1 MYICNNKCC
10 IIMDLCYNGCSIGN
24 LNEVIMDLKQQLVEK
39 FKQAVAEQ
47 GISRADIAT
56 DRCVSRQAVDNYF
69 HGRCSEQV
77 LIDLL
82 DWMGYSVELVLK
94 FEC

>member
-1 MYICNNKCC
+1 
-10 IIMDLCYNGCSIGN
+10 MDLCYNGCSIGN

-47 GISRADIAT
+47 GVSRAEIGAERD
-56 DRCVSRQAVDNYF
+56 VSRQAVDNYF

-77 LIDLL
+77 LVDLL
-82 DWMGYSVELVLK
+82 DWMGYSVEVVVRLK
-94 FEC
+94 TNGDKTCN

>member
-1 MYICNNKCC
+1 
-10 IIMDLCYNGCSIGN
+10 
-24 LNEVIMDLKQQLVEK
+24 MDLKQQLVEK

-47 GISRADIAT
+47 GISRAAIASWQGDT
-56 DRCVSRQAVDNYF
+56 NKVSRQAVDNYF

-82 DWMGYSVELVLK
+82 DWMGYSIEVVVRLK
-94 FEC
+94 CS

>member
-1 MYICNNKCC
+1 
-10 IIMDLCYNGCSIGN
+10 
-24 LNEVIMDLKQQLVEK
+24 MDLKQQLVEK
-39 FKQAVAEQ
+39 FKQAAAEQ
-47 GISRADIAT
+47 GVSRAEIAT
-56 DRCVSRQAVDNYF
+56 HRCVSRQAVDNYF

-94 FEC
+94 FEG